1 MFDTWRLLVIEFT
14 TLQWEK
20 LVLLWAILVKP
31 FGGRGKN
38 QGMEKRLHVDG
49 LTTCKPLVFVPKI
62 SW

>member
-31 FGGRGKN
+31 FGGKGKEPRH
-38 QGMEKRLHVDG
+38 GKEAS
-49 LTTCKPLVFVPKI
+49 C
-62 SW
+62 